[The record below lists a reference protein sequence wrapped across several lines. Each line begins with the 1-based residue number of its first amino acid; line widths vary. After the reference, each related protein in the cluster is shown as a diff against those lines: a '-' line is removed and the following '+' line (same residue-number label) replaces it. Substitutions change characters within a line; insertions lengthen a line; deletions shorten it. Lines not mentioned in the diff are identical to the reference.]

1 MDQIEYTNSLSLR
14 RQAWKLLLRRTLLS
28 PLGIAAVL
36 GPLFLAVLGIHE
48 LWLTYWGFYYMG
60 MDFSWYGWQTLAY
73 MLLFLGTAGWMV
85 WRIVAGNRR
94 AYRRFLDQPEEPR
107 RLVFSQHILRIY
119 RLDGLQLLAVHWN
132 PSIRV
137 VQGRDLVML
146 CAGRSCL
153 AAISARELEAQGGL
167 TQLQHTVNE
176 RVRQAQPLDETL
188 WRSLITPRPN
198 LVWGASYSIADAWN
212 RRLRLR
218 LALGGA
224 AALFIILLLMPGGLL
239 VKGIAAAA
247 VVGLVAAQTNPRRR
261 EKATI
266 QQGGPSGLT
275 RMPARFELYEDGI
288 QLARGEEGSFWSWE
302 RIDEVREQR
311 GTLVLKKDG
320 GVITLLPPQ
329 VFADEAERRRV
340 RDFIR
345 ARLARP
351 E

>member
-1 MDQIEYTNSLSLR
+1 MDQIEYTNSLPLR

-28 PLGIAAVL
+28 PLGIAAIL
-36 GPLFLAVLGIHE
+36 GPLFLTLVGAYE
-48 LWLTYWGFYYMG
+48 LWLAYWGFYYMG

-73 MLLFLGTAGWMV
+73 MLLFLGTAGWMT
-85 WRIVAGNRR
+85 WRMVKGNRR
-94 AYRRFLDQPEEPR
+94 AYRRFLDQPEDVR

-119 RLDGLQLLAVHWN
+119 RSDGLQLLAVHWN
-132 PSIRV
+132 KGIQV

-146 CAGRSCL
+146 CAGRSCM
-153 AAISARELEAQGGL
+153 AAISARELEEQGGL
-167 TQLQHTVNE
+167 AQLQRTVNE
-176 RVRQAQPLDETL
+176 RVRDAQPLDETL

-198 LVWGASYSIADAWN
+198 LVWGVSYSIADAWN
-212 RRLRLR
+212 RRMRWR

-224 AALFIILLLMPGGLL
+224 AAMFIVLLLMPGGLL
-239 VKGIAAAA
+239 VKGITAA
-247 VVGLVAAQTNPRRR
+247 VVLGLVAAQTNPRRR

-275 RMPARFELYEDGI
+275 SMPARFELYEDGV
-288 QLARGEEGSFWSWE
+288 QLARGEEGSFWTWE
-302 RIDEVREQR
+302 RIDKVKDQQ

-329 VFADEAERRRV
+329 AFADEAERRRV
-340 RDFIR
+340 LEFIQDR
-345 ARLARP
+345 VGRR